1 MPALKRSES
10 VSIKYTLYAS
20 YLAAIIVLMDL
31 TSVNIALPTISRH
44 FNLDM
49 GQVSWL
55 IMISML
61 SASSFALIAGKI
73 TEVWGAKLVLL
84 IGFSIFIIG
93 TLSCFLTRRFE
104 ILLFIRFFQGV
115 GESLLYVV
123 GPAFIRQS
131 IAKDQQQSSYG
142 IWMACTGIGI
152 AIGPVLGGFL
162 IADLHWSWV
171 FLINFPLSIM
181 GLLLMLKVN
190 LPRTQKHKSEK
201 TDLMGAVYSFLFLAG
216 LIYGLNM
223 INRFGLKSPYILIS
237 IALAVLFL
245 ILFIRREKMF
255 ENPIF
260 DLKLFLIR
268 NFSLTALGFFL
279 YFVVNVGSRFL
290 RPFYFEDDRM
300 LRPETSGIL
309 MMVSPLI
316 MIMVSPLAKKIS
328 GKIHPKNLCIAGNV
342 FLAISMFLFAFWDS
356 ETPLWII
363 VFAMILLGIG
373 MGLYYPTSS
382 FVGMNSLPDGRSGM
396 GSAAISTSKSL
407 GKLIGVL
414 IFASLFMLFNNQIAK
429 LDITTFNAAFRF
441 TFLSGGLIA
450 ILATIISLFLKRT

>member
-1 MPALKRSES
+1 MPSLKLSKSMS
-10 VSIKYTLYAS
+10 VKYTLYAG

-31 TSVNIALPTISRH
+31 TSINIALPTISRH

-73 TEVWGAKLVLL
+73 IEVWGAKLVLF

-93 TLSCFLTRRFE
+93 TLSCFFTRQFE
-104 ILLFIRFFQGV
+104 LLLFIRFFQGI

-123 GPAFIRQS
+123 GTAFLRHS
-131 IAKDQQQSSYG
+131 IVKNKQQSSYG

-152 AIGPVLGGFL
+152 AVGPVLGGFL
-162 IADLHWSWV
+162 LANFHWSWV
-171 FLINFPLSIM
+171 FLINFPLSII
-181 GLLLMLKVN
+181 GLLIMLKVN
-190 LPRTQKHKSEK
+190 LPRAVKIKSVK
-201 TDLMGAVYSFLFLAG
+201 TDFIGAIYSFLFLAG

-223 INRFGLKSPYILIS
+223 INRFGLKSPYIFVS
-237 IALAVLFL
+237 IALSVLFL
-245 ILFIRREKMF
+245 ILFIRREKIF
-255 ENPIF
+255 GNPIF
-260 DLKLFLIR
+260 DLKLFMIR
-268 NFSLTALGFFL
+268 NFSLTAFGFFL

-290 RPFYFEDDRM
+290 RPFYFENDRM
-300 LRPETSGIL
+300 LTPETSGML

-316 MIMVSPLAKKIS
+316 MMIVSPMARKIS
-328 GKIHPKNLCIAGNV
+328 LKINPKKLCIVGNI
-342 FLAISMFLFAFWDS
+342 FLAISMFLFAFWNS
-356 ETPLWII
+356 ETPLWVII
-363 VFAMILLGIG
+363 FAMILLGIG

-396 GSAAISTSKSL
+396 GSAAISSSKSM

-414 IFASLFMLFNNQIAK
+414 IFASLFMLYNNQIANF
-429 LDITTFNAAFRF
+429 DVTNFNAAFRY
-441 TFLSGGLIA
+441 TFFSGGIIA
-450 ILATIISLFLKRT
+450 VVATLISLFLRKA